1 MDGELRKTGAV
12 GVRQKERPDVGPLKM
27 PPEGYHRISGMGC
40 REVDVTVCDLNF
52 SLDEAELGLRTARLV
67 YYDVAT
73 TWDVAV
79 FSALRFYRSPLEMGP
94 LQRASERGNA
104 EGRFGRESQS
114 AGFILIRSCF
124 YMRKVRFMEKK
135 TVFVAFA
142 IEDER
147 QRDFLK
153 GQSLNTK
160 SPFEYID
167 MSVKEPYAT
176 AWKEKVRTRIK
187 RSDGVIALVSKNSLS
202 SSGEKWEIGCARE
215 EGKKVLGIWAYSDD
229 RTNLPGVRTVS
240 WTWSYIEDFIDSL

>member
-1 MDGELRKTGAV
+1 
-12 GVRQKERPDVGPLKM
+12 M

-40 REVDVTVCDLNF
+40 REVDVTLCDLNF
-52 SLDEAELGLRTARLV
+52 SLDETELGLRTAQLV

-73 TWDVAV
+73 TRDVAA
-79 FSALRFYRSPLEMGP
+79 FSTLRFYRSLLEIGA
-94 LQRASERGNA
+94 LRRATGSGK
-104 EGRFGRESQS
+104 EGCSGEESQPV
-114 AGFILIRSCF
+114 GFILIRSCF
-124 YMRKVRFMEKK
+124 YMRKVGFMEKK

-215 EGKKVLGIWAYSDD
+215 EGKKVLGIWAYGDD
-229 RTNLPGVRTVS
+229 RTNLSGVRTVS
-240 WTWSYIEDFIDSL
+240 WTWSHIEDFIDSL